1 MLDISVLY
9 NRYKFLG
16 YEFLTW
22 LWFSVENQKDKL
34 NTPENSTGTLSLG
47 HKIILENQENN
58 RLESVS
64 IKGENA
70 DFNEGLLT
78 LSKGAWVIELH
89 LLYEDAG
96 NKWQFALKGE
106 NINFLN
112 IKPPDTGSIETAED
126 TEGFILEKIYLLNK
140 LFEYMDG
147 LFHQFIRLR
156 LSNEWTSSVVPEI
169 RKWIRS

>member
-1 MLDISVLY
+1 MLDISILY

-22 LWFSVENQKDKL
+22 LWFSVENQPDKL
-34 NTPENSTGTLSLG
+34 RLAENSTGTLALG
-47 HKIILENQENN
+47 HKILLENQDNN

-70 DFNEGLLT
+70 DFNEGLLA
-78 LSKGAWVIELH
+78 LSKGAWVMELH
-89 LLYEDAG
+89 LIFEDGG

-112 IKPPDTGSIETAED
+112 IKTPEIGSIETAED
-126 TEGFILEKIYLLNK
+126 TEGFILEKTFLYNK

-156 LSNEWTSSVVPEI
+156 LSEQWTSSVVPEI

>member
-1 MLDISVLY
+1 MYDISVLY

-22 LWFSVENQKDKL
+22 LWFCVDNHPEKLSLGEN
-34 NTPENSTGTLSLG
+34 PTGTLSLG
-47 HKIILENQENN
+47 NKIILENQESN

-70 DFNEGLLT
+70 DFNEGLLA
-78 LSKGAWVIELH
+78 LSKGAWVTELQ
-89 LLYEDAG
+89 LVYEDAG
-96 NKWQFALKGE
+96 NEWHFTLKGE

-112 IKPPDTGSIETAED
+112 IKLPDTGSMETAED
-126 TEGFILEKIYLLNK
+126 KEGFILEKTFLFNK
-140 LFEYMDG
+140 LFEAMDG
-147 LFHQFIRLR
+147 LFHHFIRLR
-156 LSNEWTSSVVPEI
+156 LSETWAFSEIPEI